1 MSWRVLFRGLVLI
14 VTLVAIGMLARKT
27 GIIDGVDKNWID
39 QTVRGHGLS
48 GIIIFLAVGAAFTG
62 IGLPRQLIAALGG
75 YAFGIVAGTAYAT
88 LATVIGCAGA
98 VFYARFMGRRFVQNK
113 FPDRVQKIDDFLRD
127 NPFKMTLIIRLLP
140 VGSNLVTN
148 LAAGVTSVSL
158 FWYLLGSLLGYIPQT
173 LIFAMVG
180 KGVRIDGTWQITT
193 SVALFVISGV
203 LGAQLFHKYR
213 RNQALDDEIECE
225 LKGASDDAT

>member
-1 MSWRVLFRGLVLI
+1 MSWRVLFQGLVLI
-14 VTLVAIGMLARKT
+14 FTLVAIGMLARNT

-39 QTVRGHGLS
+39 QTVRGQGLS

-62 IGLPRQLIAALGG
+62 IGLPRQLIAWLGG

-98 VFYARFMGRRFVQNK
+98 VFYARFMGHRFVQNN
-113 FPDRVQKIDDFLRD
+113 FPNRVQKIDDFLRD

-180 KGVRIDGTWQITT
+180 KGVRIDGTWQITA
-193 SVALFVISGV
+193 SVALFIISGV

-213 RNQALDDEIECE
+213 RNRALDDEIERE

>member
-1 MSWRVLFRGLVLI
+1 
-14 VTLVAIGMLARKT
+14 
-27 GIIDGVDKNWID
+27 
-39 QTVRGHGLS
+39 
-48 GIIIFLAVGAAFTG
+48 
-62 IGLPRQLIAALGG
+62 
-75 YAFGIVAGTAYAT
+75 
-88 LATVIGCAGA
+88 
-98 VFYARFMGRRFVQNK
+98 MGRQFVQNK

-148 LAAGVTSVSL
+148 LAAGVTSVSM

-180 KGVRIDGTWQITT
+180 KGVRIDSTWQITV
-193 SVALFVISGV
+193 SVALFIISGV

-213 RNQALDDEIECE
+213 RNRALDDEIDRE